1 MSFLKFIIATCTTSL
16 LCLLSTM
23 IVQASGVDHDKE
35 RPLVIGYSNQAFYNV
50 DPRDAIG
57 LTTVWVQNADRR
69 MGNTK
74 ETKVVFFRDLADAE
88 KALKANE
95 VDIIILL
102 AEEFFLLRDR
112 VPLTP
117 VLSADYGRHFY
128 DELLLMV
135 RADSNITRIDQLRQK
150 NIRIESGQKGKIP
163 MMWLNAFLMG
173 KVSCDTRHFFSTIN
187 SNPKASQVI
196 MPLFFGQT
204 DACLASR
211 SSFETMSELNP
222 QLGQKLRILE
232 KSPGFITGMVAVRR
246 DILNPRR
253 DAMVETIRDI
263 GSHPRGRQLLTL
275 FKINRVVEYREEHL
289 TAINSLLR
297 TQRDKIEN
305 TSRKKR

>member
-1 MSFLKFIIATCTTSL
+1 MSFLKFIIATCATSL
-16 LCLLSTM
+16 LFLLSAM
-23 IVQASGVDHDKE
+23 IVQASGTDQNKD
-35 RPLVIGYSNQAFYNV
+35 RPLVIGYSHQVFYNV

-57 LTTVWVQNADRR
+57 LTKVWVQDADRR
-69 MGNTK
+69 MRNTK
-74 ETKVVFFRDLADAE
+74 ETKVVFFNDLTDAE
-88 KALKANE
+88 NALNANE

-135 RADSNITRIDQLRQK
+135 RADSNITRIGQLRRK

-163 MMWLNAFLMG
+163 MMWLNAFLKD
-173 KVSCDTRHFFSTIN
+173 KVSCDIRHFFSSVN

-204 DACLASR
+204 DACLTSR
-211 SSFETMSELNP
+211 TSFETMTELNP

-232 KSPGFITGMVAVRR
+232 KSPGYITGVVAVSR
-246 DILNPRR
+246 DIRNPQR

-263 GSHPRGRQLLTL
+263 DSYPKGRQLLTL
-275 FKINRVVEYREEHL
+275 FRINRLVEFREEHL
-289 TAINSLLR
+289 TSINALLK
-297 TQRDKIEN
+297 TQRDEFEN
-305 TSRKKR
+305 TSRRKR